1 MLLLTLLEHES
12 IEADLDKTFLCDI
25 ARNLFL
31 TIHEQIESIFQSIL
45 CTSFHKFRYLGPL
58 LGPFQLEDI
67 LKKLS
72 VFLKGPW
79 TFLDTGI
86 EKAVPVFSALFRR
99 PKDFYLRV
107 VFLIE
112 FLGDGLPVNSGVLS
126 YNY

>member
-12 IEADLDKTFLCDI
+12 IEADLHKTFLCDI

-31 TIHEQIESIFQSIL
+31 TIHEQIESMFQSIL

-86 EKAVPVFSALFRR
+86 KKAVPVFPALFRC